1 MRKLTLLMFIVLA
14 VAASS
19 IASAA
24 PAAAQTGPSDF
35 GTGSSAVH
43 TRTEGSYAPTRVPV
57 ATFADIKLSFR
68 ILLSRYFTMS
78 WLPSA
83 PYQRSSAADLPSRR
97 RLL

>member
-14 VAASS
+14 VAASA

-57 ATFADIKLSFR
+57 ATFADIKLSGVSYR
-68 ILLSRYFTMS
+68 VSVPNAGSRTIS
-78 WLPSA
+78 NGTGRCW
-83 PYQRSSAADLPSRR
+83 
-97 RLL
+97 